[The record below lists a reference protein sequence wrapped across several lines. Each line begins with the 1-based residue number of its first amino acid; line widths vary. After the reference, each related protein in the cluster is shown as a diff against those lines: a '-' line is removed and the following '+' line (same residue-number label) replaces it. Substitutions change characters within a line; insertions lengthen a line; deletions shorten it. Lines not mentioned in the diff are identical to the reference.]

1 MFFSSFSGLVLPIIV
16 TRAFDWV
23 YATPSGN
30 EVHRVLGL
38 GRRIRQALGHRNKS
52 GDGQSSSHVN
62 NNVLLNHNPTTGN
75 KHSEGCNCGCF
86 DDVVSLT
93 CGICLRMPWGR
104 LVELIVRWWKDA
116 KSYRRH
122 ITHHHQ
128 LSDALR

>member
-52 GDGQSSSHVN
+52 GDGQSSSRQQQRPPQPQPN
-62 NNVLLNHNPTTGN
+62 NRVTNIRKGVIVGALMMLCP
-75 KHSEGCNCGCF
+75 
-86 DDVVSLT
+86 
-93 CGICLRMPWGR
+93 LRAAF
-104 LVELIVRWWKDA
+104 V
-116 KSYRRH
+116 
-122 ITHHHQ
+122 
-128 LSDALR
+128 